1 MWKNLSTVPDPLTRM
16 WIPCSRLP
24 DPIYCSSYTMHLLET
39 EMEGPKGH
47 FSGAHHAPPSL
58 SPSLPALDAL
68 ILQKFTR
75 PQQSRF
81 LYYHHWQKILVI
93 KKGKKVGGEWRRM
106 KKGHP
111 ACTKSWQAPRK
122 YTAALT
128 FWFELLAGI
137 PEIQL
142 LTAGAEVL
150 SAQPPT
156 SASRLQKGEMSPAQE
171 ASEQMVALHPA
182 DDFTRVITTDEGV
195 GKPPCW
201 G

>member
-1 MWKNLSTVPDPLTRM
+1 MWRNLSTVPDPLTRM
-16 WIPCSRLP
+16 WIPRSRSP
-24 DPIYCSSYTMHLLET
+24 DLIYCSSYTMHLLET
-39 EMEGPKGH
+39 EIEGPKGH
-47 FSGAHHAPPSL
+47 FAGAHLAPPTLSL
-58 SPSLPALDAL
+58 SPPALGVL

-75 PQQSRF
+75 PQQSPF
-81 LYYHHWQKILVI
+81 LYYHRWQKIPVMQ
-93 KKGKKVGGEWRRM
+93 KGKKVGREWGRM

-111 ACTKSWQAPRK
+111 ACTKPWQTPRK

-128 FWFELLAGI
+128 FWFELLARI

-142 LTAGAEVL
+142 LTAAAEVL

-156 SASRLQKGEMSPAQE
+156 SAPRLQKGERSPARE
-171 ASEQMVALHPA
+171 ASKQMVALHPA
-182 DDFTRVITTDEGV
+182 DDFTGVITTDEGV